1 MINNDSI
8 QKIIDWIGQRQA
20 DFTGMAVT
28 AVELFSDP
36 AHLVK
41 IRQEFEMKT
50 QGRTY
55 TAPVPEDAKP
65 PHYEPGSA

>member
-1 MINNDSI
+1 
-8 QKIIDWIGQRQA
+8 
-20 DFTGMAVT
+20 MAVT